1 MNEGLKKL
9 FEQMGSD
16 ESLGEKFEQCKT
28 AEEAYEVALKVA
40 DGYTMEEFKEAMKKI
55 ANYNNSSENELSE
68 EDLDKVAG
76 GSDLEL
82 ALGITGAVIGGAG
95 TIIGAAVSASA
106 ASM

>member
-9 FEQMGSD
+9 LEAMKTQED
-16 ESLGEKFEQCKT
+16 LGDKFAQCKT
-28 AEEAYEVALKVA
+28 PEEAYHVALEVS
-40 DGYTMEEFKEAMKKI
+40 DGYTIEEFQAMMAEIKKLNDGV
-55 ANYNNSSENELSE
+55 AELSE
-68 EDLDKVAG
+68 EDLDSVSG

-82 ALGITGAVIGGAG
+82 GLTIAGSIIGGAG

>member
-9 FEQMGSD
+9 LEAMKTQED
-16 ESLGEKFEQCKT
+16 LGDKFAQCKT
-28 AEEAYEVALKVA
+28 PEEAYKVALEVS
-40 DGYTMEEFKEAMKKI
+40 DGYTLEEFKALMAEIKKLNDRS
-55 ANYNNSSENELSE
+55 AELSDD
-68 EDLDKVAG
+68 DLDQVSG

-82 ALGITGAVIGGAG
+82 GLTIAGGVIGGAG